1 MTLVL
6 SILGGL
12 IVTPFVV
19 LFLVS
24 CGIACA
30 VLWVAIVS
38 LVRGDR

>member
-1 MTLVL
+1 MVVL

-12 IVTPFVV
+12 VLTPFVL

-30 VLWVAIVS
+30 VICVAIVS